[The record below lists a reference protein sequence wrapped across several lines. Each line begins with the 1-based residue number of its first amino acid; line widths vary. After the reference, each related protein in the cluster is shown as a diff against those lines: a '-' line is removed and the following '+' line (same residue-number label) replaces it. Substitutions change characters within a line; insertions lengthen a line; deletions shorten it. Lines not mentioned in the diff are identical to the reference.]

1 MNMAYWIRTD
11 PATGCHNFETIPD
24 ARQGILWYGGGSHPP
39 IPTTTAHAYN
49 NTCSDMLDLVPV
61 VPWTI
66 DEPPPIIPMVK
77 YTMAQSPIET
87 MSVTIGQWNLSA
99 VGDDPE
105 VTVNFWQFLNDT
117 LWVNY
122 AEPTVNHL
130 DPPYNSSEVIYLA
143 AEAQPA
149 QTTWNYMLIIGGNI
163 VATPPVTGGNL
174 APNAHP
180 VSFSSHP
187 PFYNNQA
194 APYTNWYTLRS
205 TSTATTSPS
214 YNTPPTSTTAAK
226 T

>member
-1 MNMAYWIRTD
+1 MAYWIRTD

-39 IPTTTAHAYN
+39 IPTTNAHAYN

-66 DEPPPIIPMVK
+66 EEPPPIIPMVR
-77 YTMAQSPIET
+77 YTMAQSSIET

-105 VTVNFWQFLNDT
+105 VTVNYWKFLNDT

-180 VSFSSHP
+180 VSFFSPP
-187 PFYNNQA
+187 PFLQYPSRSILNLCH
-194 APYTNWYTLRS
+194 LRS
-205 TSTATTSPS
+205 TSTAMISPS